1 MGKDNFG
8 QKFESKEDQKSGGK
22 FYLPM
27 SAHLGLRDY
36 NWSIPAKVWG
46 ESEEP
51 VIEIYTEYKFREQ
64 SPQLGKTYQKHI
76 EDF

>member
-1 MGKDNFG
+1 MGSKKHNFG

-27 SAHLGLRDY
+27 SAHLGLRDS

-46 ESEEP
+46 ESEET
-51 VIEIYTEYKFREQ
+51 VIEIYTEYKFRE
-64 SPQLGKTYQKHI
+64 
-76 EDF
+76 